1 MPVEKVRAYVGLG
14 SNLGEREANIERAIE
29 MLAARV
35 GVSLVRASSLIETDP
50 FGGPPG
56 QGRFLNAAAAL
67 ETTLSPGELL
77 AACTEIERSLGR
89 TREVR
94 WGPRT
99 IDIDILLY
107 GDRIV
112 NEPDLVIP
120 HPRMHERLF
129 VLGPLCQIA
138 REARHPVLGETVG
151 SLLIKW
157 FETMSMGTGFTAVR
171 EARRRGGR
179 FSGEN

>member
-1 MPVEKVRAYVGLG
+1 MEKVRAYVGLG
-14 SNLGEREANIERAIE
+14 SNVGDREVNVKSALE
-29 MLAARV
+29 MLDARGGISV
-35 GVSLVRASSLIETDP
+35 VRVSSFVETDP
-50 FGGPPG
+50 LGGPPG
-56 QGRFLNAAAAL
+56 QGKFLNAAAAL
-67 ETTLSPGELL
+67 DTRLSPRELL
-77 AACTEIERSLGR
+77 LACTEIEQSLGR

-99 IDIDILLY
+99 MDIDILLY
-107 GDRIV
+107 GEEIMK
-112 NEPDLVIP
+112 EADLEIP

-138 REARHPVLGETVG
+138 REVRHPALGETIG

-157 FETMSMGTGFTAVR
+157 FETMSMGMGFTAVR

-179 FSGEN
+179 LLGDN